1 MAKIYKEIDFS
12 KYSSVK
18 IGGVEKVEVLD
29 ENSEFNGFVM
39 GGANNL
45 LISPNP
51 PKLGILSDKFDFI
64 TLDGDILKIGA
75 KTKSGK
81 IYNFAK
87 RQNLANFEF
96 LKNIP
101 GTLGGLITMNAGL
114 MGFEISQ
121 NLLSVRTNLGEF
133 GKDELNFAYRHSEI
147 SGIILE
153 AKFRVSQGFNA
164 ILSDEIAKKRANQP
178 KGASFGSCFKN
189 PNGDSAGRLIEAVGL
204 KDFRVGN
211 CGFSEI
217 HANFLI
223 NYGGGKFDEAITLI
237 NLAKKRVFEE
247 FGINLVEEVVI
258 L

>member
-18 IGGVEKVEVLD
+18 IGGVEKVEILD
-29 ENSEFNGFVM
+29 ENSEFNGFVV

-64 TLDGDILKIGA
+64 ALDGDTLKIGA
-75 KTKSGK
+75 KTKSAK

-87 RQNLANFEF
+87 QQNLANFEF

-121 NLLSVRTNLGEF
+121 NLISVRTNLGEF

-147 SGIILE
+147 NGIILE
-153 AKFRVSQGFNA
+153 AKFRVSRGFDT
-164 ILSDEIAKKRANQP
+164 ILSEQIAQKRANQP

-189 PNGDSAGRLIEAVGL
+189 PNGESAGRLIEAVGL
-204 KDFRVGN
+204 KGFKIGN

-223 NYGGGKFDEAITLI
+223 NYGGGKFDEAIALI
-237 NLAKKRVFEE
+237 NLAKKRVYEQ
-247 FGINLVEEVVI
+247 FGINLQEEVVI

>member
-1 MAKIYKEIDFS
+1 MQKKYKEIDFS

-18 IGGVEKVEVLD
+18 IGSVVKAEILD
-29 ENSEFNGFVM
+29 INSDFNGVVI
-39 GGANNL
+39 GGANNI

-51 PKLGILSDKFDFI
+51 PKIGILDDKFDFI
-64 TLDGDILKIGA
+64 NLNGDTLTIGA

-87 RQNLANFEF
+87 KANLANFEF
-96 LKNIP
+96 LRGIP
-101 GTLGGLITMNAGL
+101 GTLGGLLTMNAGL
-114 MGFEISQ
+114 LGFEISQ
-121 NLLSVRTNLGEF
+121 NLISIKTNLGEF
-133 GKDELNFAYRHSEI
+133 DKNQLNFAYRHSEI

-153 AKFRVSQGFNA
+153 AKFKISHGFNA
-164 ILSDEIAKKRANQP
+164 ILSDEIAKKRENQP
-178 KGASFGSCFKN
+178 HGASFGSCFKN
-189 PNGDSAGRLIEAVGL
+189 PNNDSAGKLIQAVGL
-204 KDFRVGN
+204 KGFKIGN

-223 NYGGGKFDEAITLI
+223 NYGNGTFREAISLI
-237 NLAKKRVFEE
+237 NLAKNRVFNE